1 LRNGQR
7 HAGFFHLPVMIRG
20 WKAGKHQIITIG
32 RDLVTITEKGLF
44 NERSAG

>member
-7 HAGFFHLPVMIRG
+7 HAGLFPFAG
-20 WKAGKHQIITIG
+20 DDWKAGKRQIITID

-44 NERSAG
+44 TERNAG